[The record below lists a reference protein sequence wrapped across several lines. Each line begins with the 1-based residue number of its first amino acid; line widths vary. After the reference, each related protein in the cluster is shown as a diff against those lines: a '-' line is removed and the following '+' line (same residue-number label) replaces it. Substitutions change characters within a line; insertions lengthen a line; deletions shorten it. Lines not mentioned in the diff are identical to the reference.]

1 MFLVYSQGYA
11 TITLFQNIFVTQ
23 KETKYQYLL
32 AVTPSFPLPPLSD
45 NH

>member
-23 KETKYQYLL
+23 KETQYLL